1 MSVYGRQKTDGEN
14 SDMTDK
20 QEERESDMDR
30 GGISTYTRGTKINE
44 SRDQYMK

>member
-20 QEERESDMDR
+20 QEERGSDTDR
-30 GGISTYTRGTKINE
+30 AEYQHTPGAQRKTKAGINI
-44 SRDQYMK
+44 